1 MDFQKLNKD
10 MGYEPYTQEFDQIV
24 DAEQLL
30 DEAQMSE
37 KLEALSAYRR
47 LYEEYNRDYQK
58 LVTTDLAEELHQ
70 SLTDNGLDPS
80 EVTVCFLVD
89 CSGSSRGD
97 TAAHM
102 TMATMDASL
111 ALEKLGV
118 ETSVLGYTTAQWKG
132 GLSFQKWK
140 SDGRPA
146 NPGRLN
152 DLLHIVYK
160 RPDEKAVDKLP
171 QLASMADSAP
181 KRENVD
187 GEALMWAV
195 ECLETLDRPK
205 KVIINLTDGFRPTD
219 DATMTYNGNDYLF
232 DHVTAVSMAIEDEK
246 RIVLARTWVNLDDW
260 NLKAYNEI
268 RDSGKFENQIVT
280 LTEKMKD
287 HSPVST
293 LKAVSSSL
301 KSAISRTADLDVDL
315 QPRLGR

>member
-1 MDFQKLNKD
+1 MDFQKLNQD
-10 MGYEPYTQEFDQIV
+10 IGYEPYTQEFDQIV
-24 DAEQLL
+24 DADQLL
-30 DEAQMSE
+30 DEAQMRES
-37 KLEALSAYRR
+37 LEALSAYRR
-47 LYEEYNRDYQK
+47 QHEGYNRDYQK
-58 LVTTDLAEELHQ
+58 LVTTDLAEEMHQ
-70 SLTDNGLDPS
+70 VLTDNGLDPS

-118 ETSVLGYTTAQWKG
+118 ETSVLGYTTAKWKG
-132 GLSFQKWK
+132 GLSLQKWK

-171 QLASMADSAP
+171 QLASMADSSP

-187 GEALMWAV
+187 GEALMWAAA
-195 ECLETLDRPK
+195 CLETLDRPR
-205 KVIINLTDGFRPTD
+205 KVLINLTDGFMPTD

-232 DHVTAVSMAIEDEK
+232 DHVAAVSMAIEDEK
-246 RIVLARTWVNLDDW
+246 RIVLARAFVDLDGW
-260 NLKAYNEI
+260 NMKRYNEI
-268 RDSGKFENQIVT
+268 LESGKLENQIIT
-280 LTEKMKD
+280 LTEKFKD
-287 HSPVST
+287 HSSVST
-293 LKAVSSSL
+293 LNAVCSAL

-315 QPRLGR
+315 QPRLGI